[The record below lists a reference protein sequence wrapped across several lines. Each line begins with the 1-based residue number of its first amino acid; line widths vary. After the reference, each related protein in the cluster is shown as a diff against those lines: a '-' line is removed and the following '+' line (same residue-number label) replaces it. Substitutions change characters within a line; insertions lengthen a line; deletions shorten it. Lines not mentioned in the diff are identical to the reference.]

1 MERVRIKRFFFEDIY
16 AEVVKNSIDIERIGP
31 FLD

>member
-1 MERVRIKRFFFEDIY
+1 MERLKIKRFFFEDIY
-16 AEVVKNSIDIERIGP
+16 AEVVKNSIDTERIGL